1 MTKQNK
7 TPNIFLSYSWQNKE
21 EASIIENDFNR
32 IGIPLIKDT
41 LNLKFKDS
49 ISEYIKSIR
58 NADFALI
65 LVSKEYLQ
73 SVNCM
78 YEALEILKEQNH
90 KEKILPILVNDPKI
104 FTASDRIK
112 FIKYWN
118 EKKDELSKELEGL
131 DVTSSIE
138 SYNDLK
144 LLETIYSSIDSFLKS
159 IGDLKTATL
168 DELKNENYKPII
180 DYLGFEDVS
189 HLIDLLIISQIE
201 NLTLKEFAL
210 KNHIAKF
217 GISSHALFS
226 KAKTKAD
233 LGFKEEA
240 KVLYQESLKLD
251 SNNSA
256 TWNNYGFL
264 LDQQFNQI
272 NKALDCYKKAIEID
286 PKLIIARI
294 NLATVYSRKNK
305 TNKAKEE
312 YLRIL
317 EINPYEPKAHNN
329 IANIYRKYND
339 KEKIIYHFTEAIKYN
354 PKYTEAYLNFANY
367 LDLELSDFEKAESYY
382 NLAKRVA
389 NDKNVDIIVD
399 KMIELLNKRRN
410 K

>member
-1 MTKQNK
+1 MTKQNI
-7 TPNIFLSYSWQNKE
+7 TPKIFLSYSWQNKE
-21 EASIIENDFNR
+21 EASLIESDFNR

-49 ISEYIKSIR
+49 ISEYMKSIR

-65 LVSKEYLQ
+65 LISDDYLK
-73 SVNCM
+73 STNCM
-78 YEALEILKEQNH
+78 NEALEILKEQNH
-90 KEKILPILVNDPKI
+90 KDKILPILVNGTKI

-112 FIKYWN
+112 FIKYWKD
-118 EKKDELSKELEGL
+118 KKDRLSLELEGL

-138 SYNDLK
+138 SYGDLK
-144 LLETIYSSIDSFLKS
+144 LFKTIYLSIDSFLKS
-159 IGDLKTATL
+159 IGDLKTSTL
-168 DELKNENYKPII
+168 DELKKENYKSII

-189 HLIDLLIISQIE
+189 YLLDLLVISQIE
-201 NLTLKEFAL
+201 SLTLKEFAL
-210 KNHIAKF
+210 KNHIDKF

-233 LGFKEEA
+233 LGNKDEA

-264 LDQQFNQI
+264 LDRQFNQH
-272 NKALDCYKKAIEID
+272 NKALECYKKAIEIE
-286 PKLIIARI
+286 PNLIVARI

-305 TNKAKEE
+305 TNKAKQE

-317 EINPYEPKAHNN
+317 EINPCEPKAHNN
-329 IANIYRKYND
+329 IANIYRKFND

-354 PKYTEAYLNFANY
+354 SKYTEAYINFANY
-367 LDLELSDFEKAESYY
+367 LDLELSDFEKAEFYY
-382 NLAKRVA
+382 RKAKEIA

-399 KMIELLNKRRN
+399 KMIELLNNRRS